1 MQTLKEVNAPYTIN
15 PDVDALAREPLLIRR
30 DGEAWVV
37 MAMPYAEYQQWQ
49 AQRAPHPVP
58 ETGDSEFERNRAAFQ
73 RLLPELLKEHRGE
86 WVAIVDEQPVQFGPD
101 FESVI
106 VPAQERFGQHSM
118 YVQEILETPRV
129 YYMGS
134 PQLAPGQKI
143 SPVIWEDKPISS
155 S

>member
-1 MQTLKEVNAPYTIN
+1 MQTLKEVKTPYTIS
-15 PDVDALAREPLLIRR
+15 PDVESLAHEPLLIRR
-30 DGEAWVV
+30 DDEAWVV
-37 MAMPYAEYQQWQ
+37 VAMPYAEYQHWQ
-49 AQRAPHPVP
+49 AQKASRSPS

-106 VPAQERFGQHSM
+106 VSARERFGQRSM
-118 YVQEILETPRV
+118 YAQEILETPRV
-129 YYMGS
+129 YYLGS

-143 SPVIWEDKPISS
+143 SPVIWEDKPLSS